1 MGNWI
6 HPPVIHT
13 ELFRNVSDFA
23 WRGVFATKPTWGAWS
38 ETGKDYFINE
48 KELLAILYTLKSF
61 KFDLQMKH
69 IKAFS
74 DNITTVAVINK
85 KCACKNHTLH
95 KRAQLIWDFCQ
106 QFHIWLTASHIAG
119 TENFEAY
126 FQSKREYKHVEW
138 MLNPKIFNEA
148 QKILSFQP

>member
-1 MGNWI
+1 
-6 HPPVIHT
+6 
-13 ELFRNVSDFA
+13 
-23 WRGVFATKPTWGAWS
+23 
-38 ETGKDYFINE
+38 
-48 KELLAILYTLKSF
+48 
-61 KFDLQMKH
+61 MKH

-138 MLNPKIFNEA
+138 MLNPEIFNEA